1 MAFTIRL
8 GLLAGAA
15 SLSALGLAAP
25 ASAQYR
31 APYPATQYQDAGI
44 DARIGQ
50 LRVRLDAE
58 YRRGGIDRGE
68 LAALRARLDQIT
80 GLQRLY
86 YRNGLT
92 ATERMDLDRRLRDFR
107 IAMRNAQGRFY
118 RDERAGYDR
127 DDDYRGNDRDND
139 DYRRGDSYGRG
150 DLDDDDDYRGDDRMD
165 RDRDGWDDRDRD
177 RDGRWQDD
185 VRGDD
190 DDDYPQASLRV
201 GQRATTGLGGVPYQY
216 RDRYR
221 DGGGFYYR
229 SDGRAIYQIDSR
241 TNAVVRIYSIGR

>member
-8 GLLAGAA
+8 GLLAGAT
-15 SLSALGLAAP
+15 SVSALAMAAP

-31 APYPATQYQDAGI
+31 SAPYPAAQYQGAGI

-58 YRRGGIDRGE
+58 YRRGTIDRGE
-68 LAALRARLDQIT
+68 LGALRGRLDQIT
-80 GLQRLY
+80 RLQRLY
-86 YRNGLT
+86 YRNGLN
-92 ATERMDLDRRLRDFR
+92 ATERADLERRLRDFR
-107 IAMRNAQGRFY
+107 MAMRDSTGR
-118 RDERAGYDR
+118 GYDR
-127 DDDYRGNDRDND
+127 DDDYRAYDRDDD

-150 DLDDDDDYRGDDRMD
+150 DRDDDDYRDDDRMD

-185 VRGDD
+185 VRSDD
-190 DDDYPQASLRV
+190 EDDYSDVTLRV

-221 DGGGFYYR
+221 NGGGFHYR

-241 TNAVVRIYSIGR
+241 TNAVVRIYPIGR